1 MTLFK
6 YLYLRLQLANDPAF
20 AYRAVHIWNK
30 KNLKDCSSL
39 KIFKVALKK
48 HLLAKDN
55 I

>member
-1 MTLFK
+1 VDDGLKSVPSPSDASDARFK
-6 YLYLRLQLANDPAF
+6 
-20 AYRAVHIWNK
+20 
-30 KNLKDCSSL
+30 L